1 MVNCKSTR
9 PGGLEPPQHILSSP
23 GGRTGDSLMKHLL
36 KIGIAAL
43 LLTAGIAAAG
53 DLQLSPQE
61 RAWLAEHPTIRI
73 SGPQA
78 FPPFQY
84 FDDDGV
90 FKGMASD
97 YLQFIAS
104 MAGLRIEVTG
114 RQPWEEIL
122 HKVENREIDLLTC
135 AAVTAE
141 RSRYLIYT
149 RPYLT
154 FPLVIVSRKDA
165 PFISGVESL
174 HGQRLA
180 VTRKN
185 STLEWLQRDSIR
197 VATHFVDSPL
207 QGLQDISLGQAD
219 VAIENLATATYL
231 IEKYGLTNLKI
242 AAPTNYEDYSLAIA
256 VRSDWPELA
265 DILDKGLAA
274 MPREQHDRIRQKWI
288 PVRYEH
294 GLGIAD
300 IVTWAGLV
308 GGVAA
313 ILLAIS
319 YYWNSRLA
327 REIQERKRVE
337 ADKERLIV
345 ELRQALGNIK
355 TLHGILPICSEC
367 KSIRDD
373 KGYWR
378 QIEAYI
384 GEHSDADFSHS
395 LCPKCM
401 EKLYG
406 SEKWYADSLGA
417 RDDSAP
423 AGPSRDRAVA
433 TPDHH

>member
-1 MVNCKSTR
+1 MT
-9 PGGLEPPQHILSSP
+9 PG
-23 GGRTGDSLMKHLL
+23 DCLMKRVRE
-36 KIGIAAL
+36 IGIAAL
-43 LLTAGIAAAG
+43 LLLVTAAIAAAG

-61 RAWLAEHPTIRI
+61 KAWLAEHPAIRI

-90 FKGMASD
+90 FKGIASD
-97 YLQFIAS
+97 YLQLIAA
-104 MAGLRIEVTG
+104 MAGLRIEVAG
-114 RQPWEEIL
+114 KQPWEEVLRNI
-122 HKVENREIDLLTC
+122 EDRQIDLLTC

-149 RPYLT
+149 KPYLT

-165 PFISGVESL
+165 PFISGVQSL

-185 STLEWLQRDSIR
+185 STLEWLERDSIR
-197 VATHFVDSPL
+197 VAPHFVDSPL
-207 QGLQDISLGQAD
+207 KGLQDISLGQAD

-231 IEKYGLTNLKI
+231 IEKHGLTNLKI
-242 AAPTNYEDYSLAIA
+242 AAPTRYEDYSLAIA

-265 DILDKGLAA
+265 AILDKGLAA

-300 IVTWAGLV
+300 IVTWVGLV
-308 GGVAA
+308 GGIAA
-313 ILLAIS
+313 IMLAVS
-319 YYWNSRLA
+319 YYWNSKLA
-327 REIQERKRVE
+327 MENQERRRVE

-401 EKLYG
+401 DKLYG
-406 SEKWYADSLGA
+406 NERWYADTLGA
-417 RDDSAP
+417 RADRTPAAP
-423 AGPSRDRAVA
+423 PLDGEAAAEPRH
-433 TPDHH
+433 TQ